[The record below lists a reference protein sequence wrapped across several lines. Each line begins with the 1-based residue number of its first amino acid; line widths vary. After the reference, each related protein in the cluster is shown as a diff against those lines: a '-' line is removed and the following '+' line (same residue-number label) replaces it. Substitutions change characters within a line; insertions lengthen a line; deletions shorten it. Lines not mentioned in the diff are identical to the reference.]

1 MTKKRIFFLS
11 LSVALM
17 VTLLAGALF
26 GQSAQK
32 ANVYRYLSIFHEVFD
47 LVRSNYVDT
56 VSNETLMDG
65 AFSGVTDAV
74 DEFSYYVPP
83 AQMNAYKGFTDIED
97 NNVGVIVTKRFGYA
111 YVIAPV
117 AGSPAEKAGI
127 ARGDFIEAVD
137 GASTQKM
144 AVWQVRAA
152 LQKSHPVKVQILRGG
167 ETKRTTVTIE
177 PKSFH
182 PVTAMTDTISGVAY
196 VKIPYFEEGSAAQF
210 RAALEDARKRN
221 IRKLIVDLRGNA
233 GGSVE
238 EAIAAVD
245 DLLTSGLITSLEGRK
260 VEMKRWQADRNT
272 AYDGEIHVL
281 TDISTAS
288 GAEVFAAAIRGNSRG
303 KVVGVTTYG
312 KAIVQKFITLPSGGG
327 VQMTIARYTTPDL
340 KAINDTGI
348 KPDVVVDLSSQ
359 AIQDPDGKGGEAE
372 EDLILEKA
380 LELYGVKPAAEKK
393 VAAAATFFRMLTN
406 SVQLCTV

>member
-1 MTKKRIFFLS
+1 MTTKRILFLS

-47 LVRSNYVDT
+47 LVRSNYVDG
-56 VSNETLMDG
+56 VNNETLMDG
-65 AFSGVTDAV
+65 AFAGVTDAV

-83 AQMNAYKGFTDIED
+83 AQMNAYKGFADVED
-97 NNVGVIVTKRFGYA
+97 NNLGMIVTKRFGYA

-127 ARGDFIEAVD
+127 ERGDFIEAVD

-152 LQKSHPVKVQILRGG
+152 LQKNRLVKVLVLRGG
-167 ETKRTTVTIE
+167 ETKRQTVTIE

-182 PVTAMTDTISGVAY
+182 PVAAMTDTISGIAY

-238 EAIAAVD
+238 EAITAAD

-260 VEMKRWQADRNT
+260 IEAKRWQADRNT
-272 AYDGEIHVL
+272 AYDGELQVL
-281 TDISTAS
+281 TDIASAS
-288 GAEVFAAAIRGNSRG
+288 GAEVFAAAIRGNNRG

-312 KAIVQKFITLPSGGG
+312 KAIVQKFIPLASGGG
-327 VQMTIARYTTPDL
+327 VQMTVARYTTPDL
-340 KAINDTGI
+340 KAITDTGI
-348 KPDVVVDLSSQ
+348 KPDVSVDLSSQ
-359 AIQDPDGKGGEAE
+359 SLTDADGKRRKVE

-380 LELYGVKPAAEKK
+380 LELYGVKREEAKKAA
-393 VAAAATFFRMLTN
+393 
-406 SVQLCTV
+406 

>member
-1 MTKKRIFFLS
+1 MMTKKRIFFLS

-47 LVRSNYVDT
+47 LVRSNYVDG

-65 AFSGVTDAV
+65 AFSGVTDAI

-83 AQMNAYKGFTDIED
+83 AQMNAYKGFTDVED
-97 NNVGVIVTKRFGYA
+97 NNVGAIVTKRFGYA

-127 ARGDFIEAVD
+127 ERGDFIEAID

-152 LQKSHPVKVQILRGG
+152 LQKNRPVKVQVLRGG
-167 ETKRTTVTIE
+167 DTKRTTVTIE

-182 PVTAMTDTISGVAY
+182 PVAATTDTISGVAY

-238 EAIAAVD
+238 EAITAAD

-260 VEMKRWQADRNT
+260 VEAKRWQANRET

-288 GAEVFAAAIRGNSRG
+288 GAEVFAAAIRGNNRG
-303 KVVGVTTYG
+303 KVVGITTYG

-327 VQMTIARYTTPDL
+327 VQMTVARYTTPDL

-359 AIQDPDGKGGEAE
+359 AIDDAEGASKEQE
-372 EDLILEKA
+372 EDLILDKA
-380 LELYGVKPAAEKK
+380 LELYGVKKAAEKK
-393 VAAAATFFRMLTN
+393 AA
-406 SVQLCTV
+406 